1 MKKRNHFSI
10 QTANEPN
17 ELSKFKQ
24 DVFTSIEML
33 NQQLAIITD
42 RLIALTTVLGMTE
55 KVEDEVGKKLA
66 AIKLERVKEVKEGL
80 QMAIDA
86 GDIVPTETIS
96 QDSLIVGV
104 ELDQEGNE
112 VAPYHVQQVWRGFNE
127 DIQVKLL
134 GCRVG
139 SIVESGGSKFNV
151 RGIYEPASR
160 IQTLN

>member
-1 MKKRNHFSI
+1 MKKRTRFSI
-10 QTANEPN
+10 KTPADEITQ
-17 ELSKFKQ
+17 LKQ
-24 DVFTSIEML
+24 DVFTAVEML

-42 RLIALTTVLGMTE
+42 RLIALTTVLGMTD
-55 KVEDEVGKKLA
+55 KVEEEVSKKLA
-66 AIKLERVKEVKEGL
+66 QIKVERVKEVQEGL
-80 QMAIDA
+80 KLALEA
-86 GDIVPTETIS
+86 GEIIPTETIS

-104 ELDQEGNE
+104 EIDDKGEE

-127 DIQVKLL
+127 DVQVRLL

-139 SIVESGGSKFNV
+139 DTIDAGSSKFNV